1 MRVVGGDDHQRV
13 AVGAGEGQRFLYR
26 FVQIDGFTNL
36 PARVGGVILL
46 IDRRALYL
54 QEETVRLSFSSEIA
68 FSVIAASVG
77 VAAVRAGLFSQVTA
91 GLSRLP

>member
-1 MRVVGGDDHQRV
+1 M
-13 AVGAGEGQRFLYR
+13 YR

-54 QEETVRLSFSSEIA
+54 QEETVRVVFQQRDR